1 MDDFI
6 RPQKNQNLQQNQ
18 VPVKKPKK
26 GRHLKETVFIICM
39 IVCLGI
45 GFVSGYLTKQVVPE
59 SGSSS
64 SETTVIDEAY
74 QVLND
79 NWYNASGKEVDIQGD
94 TISALV
100 ASLGDQHSD
109 YYTFEEAKAFNQSV
123 DGNYVGIGVVQRTVS
138 QGTMI
143 IQIYQDTPAM
153 EAGLQVGD
161 IIAGVNGQDV
171 AGKTA
176 TEISDL
182 VRGEA
187 NTTVTLTIIRG
198 GKEMQVDVT
207 RNNIDSAV
215 KSEIRT
221 NNDKK
226 FGYVQINTFGTTTA
240 SDLEAALQ
248 SFAEANIDTLVI
260 DLRDNGGGYL
270 VAAQDVLNLFFDEGD
285 LLFQMEY
292 KNGTVEKYE
301 ADDSKTYNFINGYIL
316 VNGNT
321 ASASEVVAGA
331 LQEQLGYKLIGDQ
344 TYGKGTAQTQKQ
356 LSDGSVLKYTYARW
370 LLPSDTW
377 IDGKG
382 LTPDYSVSNIDISEI
397 TSESLE
403 SDMGYDSVGIAIA
416 SMQKMLNCLGYT
428 CDRSDGY
435 FSSQTVTAL
444 QQFEQANNLT
454 VDGIYSDAD
463 RQILEATVLIY
474 ANDDA
479 NDYQYQKLME
489 LVK

>member
-1 MDDFI
+1 
-6 RPQKNQNLQQNQ
+6 
-18 VPVKKPKK
+18 
-26 GRHLKETVFIICM
+26 
-39 IVCLGI
+39 
-45 GFVSGYLTKQVVPE
+45 
-59 SGSSS
+59 
-64 SETTVIDEAY
+64 
-74 QVLND
+74 
-79 NWYNASGKEVDIQGD
+79 
-94 TISALV
+94 
-100 ASLGDQHSD
+100 
-109 YYTFEEAKAFNQSV
+109 
-123 DGNYVGIGVVQRTVS
+123 
-138 QGTMI
+138 
-143 IQIYQDTPAM
+143 
-153 EAGLQVGD
+153 LQVGD

-403 SDMGYDSVGIAIA
+403 SDMGYDSVGTAIA

>member
-1 MDDFI
+1 
-6 RPQKNQNLQQNQ
+6 
-18 VPVKKPKK
+18 
-26 GRHLKETVFIICM
+26 
-39 IVCLGI
+39 
-45 GFVSGYLTKQVVPE
+45 
-59 SGSSS
+59 
-64 SETTVIDEAY
+64 
-74 QVLND
+74 
-79 NWYNASGKEVDIQGD
+79 
-94 TISALV
+94 
-100 ASLGDQHSD
+100 
-109 YYTFEEAKAFNQSV
+109 
-123 DGNYVGIGVVQRTVS
+123 
-138 QGTMI
+138 
-143 IQIYQDTPAM
+143 
-153 EAGLQVGD
+153 
-161 IIAGVNGQDV
+161 
-171 AGKTA
+171 
-176 TEISDL
+176 
-182 VRGEA
+182 
-187 NTTVTLTIIRG
+187 
-198 GKEMQVDVT
+198 
-207 RNNIDSAV
+207 
-215 KSEIRT
+215 
-221 NNDKK
+221 
-226 FGYVQINTFGTTTA
+226 
-240 SDLEAALQ
+240 
-248 SFAEANIDTLVI
+248 
-260 DLRDNGGGYL
+260 
-270 VAAQDVLNLFFDEGD
+270 
-285 LLFQMEY
+285 MEY

-356 LSDGSVLKYTYARW
+356 LSDGSVLKFTYARW

-403 SDMGYDSVGIAIA
+403 SDMGYDSVGTAIA

>member
-1 MDDFI
+1 MRDNIFVSEL
-6 RPQKNQNLQQNQ
+6 NQTYIEDL
-18 VPVKKPKK
+18 
-26 GRHLKETVFIICM
+26 EIE
-39 IVCLGI
+39 IVERKGI
-45 GFVSGYLTKQVVPE
+45 GHPDS
-59 SGSSS
+59 
-64 SETTVIDEAY
+64 
-74 QVLND
+74 
-79 NWYNASGKEVDIQGD
+79 
-94 TISALV
+94 ISDGIA
-100 ASLGDQHSD
+100 
-109 YYTFEEAKAFNQSV
+109 QSV
-123 DGNYVGIGVVQRTVS
+123 SNALCKMYEEKLGEGNILHHNTDEVQITAGDSDPKFGGGAMLDVGVYPLNFIDMFALSKVKSIHVTSKLNKEGVDETD
-138 QGTMI
+138 I
-143 IQIYQDTPAM
+143 
-153 EAGLQVGD
+153 VGKD
-161 IIAGVNGQDV
+161 SEEV
-171 AGKTA
+171 K
-176 TEISDL
+176 EL

-187 NTTVTLTIIRG
+187 GTIVKLSG
-198 GKEMQVDVT
+198 Y
-207 RNNIDSAV
+207 RNNENFVADVKRGSVETAV
-215 KSEIRT
+215 NGEIREE
-221 NNDKK
+221 NGKK
-226 FGYVQINTFGTTTA
+226 FGYITITTFGSSTGDEVKA
-240 SDLEAALQ
+240 YLDQFVDAKLN
-248 SFAEANIDTLVI
+248 NIVF
-260 DLRDNGGGYL
+260 DLRGNGGGYL
-270 VAAQDVLNLFFDEGD
+270 VAANDVLNLFIDEGKTMY
-285 LLFQMEY
+285 QM
-292 KNGTVEKYE
+292 KEKKGAAKKAE
-301 ADDSKTYNFINGYIL
+301 ATDGPKYNFPNSYIL
-316 VNGNT
+316 VDGQT

-331 LQEQLGYKLIGDQ
+331 LQEQCNFKLVGSQ

-403 SDMGYDSVGIAIA
+403 SDMGYDSVGTAIA

>member
-1 MDDFI
+1 MYINYNDYELIYLINDGSEKALKVLFEKYSIYIKKIIYKYCYNNNKDDLYQEGLMILNSCIRLYNPIYLNSFFSYFAISLSRRFMALIKKDQYYQRFI
-6 RPQKNQNLQQNQ
+6 LLDDPTIYNNDFATYNFINN
-18 VPVKKPKK
+18 PK
-26 GRHLKETVFIICM
+26 LFFKEEIEIIIYEEYFI
-39 IVCLGI
+39 G
-45 GFVSGYLTKQVVPE
+45 
-59 SGSSS
+59 
-64 SETTVIDEAY
+64 
-74 QVLND
+74 
-79 NWYNASGKEVDIQGD
+79 NASL
-94 TISALV
+94 TFISQKYNLKYINNFNSNEGIT
-100 ASLGDQHSD
+100 ASIHLGVLHSKNHND
-109 YYTFEEAKAFNQSV
+109 FMF
-123 DGNYVGIGVVQRTVS
+123 
-138 QGTMI
+138 M
-143 IQIYQDTPAM
+143 
-153 EAGLQVGD
+153 VGD
-161 IIAGVNGQDV
+161 
-171 AGKTA
+171 
-176 TEISDL
+176 EPYLSF
-182 VRGEA
+182 E
-187 NTTVTLTIIRG
+187 TLH
-198 GKEMQVDVT
+198 
-207 RNNIDSAV
+207 
-215 KSEIRT
+215 
-221 NNDKK
+221 
-226 FGYVQINTFGTTTA
+226 
-240 SDLEAALQ
+240 
-248 SFAEANIDTLVI
+248 
-260 DLRDNGGGYL
+260 
-270 VAAQDVLNLFFDEGD
+270 
-285 LLFQMEY
+285 
-292 KNGTVEKYE
+292 
-301 ADDSKTYNFINGYIL
+301 NFINGYIL

-403 SDMGYDSVGIAIA
+403 SDMGYDSVGTAIA